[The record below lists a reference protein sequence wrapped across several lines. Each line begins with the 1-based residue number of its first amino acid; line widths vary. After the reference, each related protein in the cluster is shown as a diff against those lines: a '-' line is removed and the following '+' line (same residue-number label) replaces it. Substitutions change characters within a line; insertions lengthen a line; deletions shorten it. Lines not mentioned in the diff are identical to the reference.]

1 MYVIETAVS
10 RIKLERRLT
19 GIVRYPDIQ
28 HINAAY
34 AVGCL
39 TANQINATLA
49 KTGVMENH
57 RRGLRESE
65 ASSRQLSRKIAKQQ
79 RQTSTQLKK

>member
-19 GIVRYPDIQ
+19 GIVRYHDIQ
-28 HINAAY
+28 HVNAAY

-39 TANQINATLA
+39 TANQVNATLR
-49 KTGVMENH
+49 KP
-57 RRGLRESE
+57 ESWRTIDE
-65 ASSRQLSRKIAKQQ
+65 DFEKAQ
-79 RQTSTQLKK
+79 RLHAN